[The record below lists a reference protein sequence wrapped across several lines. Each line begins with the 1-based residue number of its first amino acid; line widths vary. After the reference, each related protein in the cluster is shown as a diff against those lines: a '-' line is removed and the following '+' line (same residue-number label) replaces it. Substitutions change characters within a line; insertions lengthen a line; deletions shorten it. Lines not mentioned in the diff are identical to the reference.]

1 MFRLCESREI
11 TPQIYLFLLKYAS
24 FHKKKFKIFAYSK
37 KMLYFCSTKFQDIH
51 NKDFIPMCKHSRGE
65 RESELLFSL
74 RIISFVEFQP
84 AEFGFVE
91 GALHLL
97 VAGGGFG
104 YRLRVGQAAGELLL
118 QSRFLLLQLRHLLLQ
133 LR

>member
-1 MFRLCESREI
+1 
-11 TPQIYLFLLKYAS
+11 
-24 FHKKKFKIFAYSK
+24 
-37 KMLYFCSTKFQDIH
+37 
-51 NKDFIPMCKHSRGE
+51 MCKHSRGE

-74 RIISFVEFQP
+74 RVFSFVEFQP

-91 GALHLL
+91 RALHLF

-104 YRLRVGQAAGELLL
+104 YRLRIGQAAGELLL
-118 QSRFLLLQLRHLLLQ
+118 QGHFLLLQLRHLLLQ

>member
-1 MFRLCESREI
+1 MVKLCESQEI

-65 RESELLFSL
+65 RESELLFFPLKGEYPKSPFKGDL
-74 RIISFVEFQP
+74 
-84 AEFGFVE
+84 E
-91 GALHLL
+91 GL
-97 VAGGGFG
+97 
-104 YRLRVGQAAGELLL
+104 EI
-118 QSRFLLLQLRHLLLQ
+118 
-133 LR
+133 

>member
-1 MFRLCESREI
+1 MRIMRNNAANLPIFAEI
-11 TPQIYLFLLKYAS
+11 CKFSQ
-24 FHKKKFKIFAYSK
+24 KKFKIFAYSK

-74 RIISFVEFQP
+74 LLLFVEFQP

>member
-1 MFRLCESREI
+1 MVRLCESREI

-24 FHKKKFKIFAYSK
+24 FSQKKFKIFAYSK

-74 RIISFVEFQP
+74 LLLFVEFQP

-91 GALHLL
+91 RALHLL

-118 QSRFLLLQLRHLLLQ
+118 QSRFLLLQQRHLLLQ